1 MKKIKSIVLM
11 VVIAS
16 MLVITTGCGES
27 KPSINVYNW
36 GDYIDTDVLNQF
48 EEEYGIKVV
57 YDTFATNEDLYVK
70 MKQGGSNYDV
80 IFPSDY
86 MIERMIREDLLVK
99 LDKNNIPNLEK
110 IGENF
115 LNLEYDINNDYSIPY
130 MWGTVGIIYNRTM
143 VNEPLDSWADL
154 WDEQYQGQIV
164 MLNSQRDTLA
174 VGLMKLGYSLN
185 SRDINELEEAKVE
198 LINQKPIVYAYLG
211 DEVKDTIVGGDAA
224 IAVVWSGDAVAM
236 IRENPDLE
244 YIIPTEGTNL
254 WFDAMVIP
262 KSAENKEAAEKFI
275 DFMSRPDIAAKNA
288 EYIGYSS
295 PIPEAVKLLPEDVQN
310 DSDAYPSD
318 EILNNTEIF
327 KDPLDIIQTYDKIW
341 TEITSQE

>member
-1 MKKIKSIVLM
+1 M

-110 IGENF
+110 VGENF

-318 EILNNTEIF
+318 EILKNTEIF